1 MIYLGSKARIVGGI
15 LPIMLNSI
23 NPGQAF
29 VDAFCGGCN
38 VIQHVPPK
46 YQRIAND
53 NNQYLIA
60 MWKALTTTGWNPP
73 TAISKTYYNNVRA
86 SWHRNDGKYSDAE
99 IGWVGFMASRNGRFF
114 DGGFSGST
122 GGRDYISESVRNI
135 NKQIGQLQGVEWL
148 TGSYDQINIPPKSL
162 IYCDPPYK
170 GTTSYST
177 ARQFDYDRFYDWVRQ
192 MKRDGHIVYVSEY
205 NMPGDFSCVWEK
217 SITNNLNPTKTYT
230 AVERLWMF

>member
-1 MIYLGSKARIVGGI
+1 MIYLGSKARIVGEI
-15 LPIMLNSI
+15 LPIMLNSM

-86 SWHRNDGKYSDAE
+86 SRHRKDGKYSAVE
-99 IGWVGFMASRNGRFF
+99 IGGEAL
-114 DGGFSGST
+114 
-122 GGRDYISESVRNI
+122 VRLD
-135 NKQIGQLQGVEWL
+135 KLGL
-148 TGSYDQINIPPKSL
+148 T
-162 IYCDPPYK
+162 
-170 GTTSYST
+170 
-177 ARQFDYDRFYDWVRQ
+177 
-192 MKRDGHIVYVSEY
+192 KRKVFRWWI
-205 NMPGDFSCVWEK
+205 
-217 SITNNLNPTKTYT
+217 
-230 AVERLWMF
+230 